1 MTSLKKQTVSGVKWV
16 LVTSIIQRILSFGAT
31 VILARILTPADFGL
45 FALAFVMI
53 DGFQV
58 FKSLGFDTAL
68 VRRKEDIN
76 VAANTAFFLIPSM
89 GVILFLILLI
99 IAPIGAKFL
108 NNDSVANIIRA
119 LAIIFVIS
127 CFGKVP
133 QTILYR
139 DMKFKFKSIAEI
151 YSTLIYVLTAV
162 ILALNK
168 FGVWSLVIAYILRN
182 LIQISIEWYFSGWKP
197 NFEFNKKIALE
208 MFHFGK
214 FVLGGS
220 LVWFLYSNLDNL
232 LVGKLLGITMLGF
245 YGIARNTSNLLNDY
259 LFNKTGLIMYPAYSK
274 IQESQDVIRNVML
287 KTFSYVSTIA
297 LPFHLVILIF
307 APDILLLV
315 FGEKW
320 LPATDILRVL
330 AIVGIFR
337 ALNSVI
343 WPALLAR
350 GKAKADFQV
359 NLFQLITFSIFV
371 IPLTSYFKLVGV
383 GIAVLLATIISFG
396 IGLFRIKKA
405 ISVSYTSIF
414 NSIRPALTGSL
425 LMVFIILLTKNTF
438 HRDSNG
444 FVSSFYIILSFI
456 IFFLLNYSTNYRYLI
471 EIKNY
476 LKNK

>member
-139 DMKFKFKSIAEI
+139 DMKFKFKSISEI

-182 LIQISIEWYFSGWKP
+182 LIQISIELYFSGWKP

-232 LVGKLLGITMLGF
+232 LVGKLL
-245 YGIARNTSNLLNDY
+245 
-259 LFNKTGLIMYPAYSK
+259 
-274 IQESQDVIRNVML
+274 
-287 KTFSYVSTIA
+287 
-297 LPFHLVILIF
+297 
-307 APDILLLV
+307 
-315 FGEKW
+315 
-320 LPATDILRVL
+320 
-330 AIVGIFR
+330 
-337 ALNSVI
+337 
-343 WPALLAR
+343 
-350 GKAKADFQV
+350 
-359 NLFQLITFSIFV
+359 
-371 IPLTSYFKLVGV
+371 
-383 GIAVLLATIISFG
+383 
-396 IGLFRIKKA
+396 
-405 ISVSYTSIF
+405 
-414 NSIRPALTGSL
+414 
-425 LMVFIILLTKNTF
+425 
-438 HRDSNG
+438 
-444 FVSSFYIILSFI
+444 
-456 IFFLLNYSTNYRYLI
+456 
-471 EIKNY
+471 
-476 LKNK
+476 